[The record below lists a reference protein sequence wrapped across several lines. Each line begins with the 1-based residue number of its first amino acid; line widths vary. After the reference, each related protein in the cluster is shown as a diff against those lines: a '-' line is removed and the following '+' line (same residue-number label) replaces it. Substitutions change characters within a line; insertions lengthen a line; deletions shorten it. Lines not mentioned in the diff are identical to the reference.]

1 MNAIKSFRDV
11 HVPPAALVVLDID
24 DTVMYFKELGRAWW
38 AKTEAELTLIH
49 GREKAREEVMRTWVH
64 GAHIYTPVLTDP
76 DDFPAFLT
84 RVFDAGAHLVFLTA
98 RSPDLRQL
106 TEFHMSTCGI
116 EVESERIYFSREKG
130 AALKSIVG
138 SGGFSQ
144 VVFIDDMEHNIES
157 VLSELKGVAEV
168 TAYHFHKFV
177 GTS

>member
-1 MNAIKSFRDV
+1 MIPIKTFRDV
-11 HVPPAALVVLDID
+11 YIPPAALVVLDID
-24 DTVMYFKELGRAWW
+24 DTVMYFKELGRAWC
-38 AKTEAELTLIH
+38 AKAEAELTLIH
-49 GREKAREEVMRTWVH
+49 GREKAREEVMRQWVI
-64 GAHIYTPVLTDP
+64 GAHVYKPILTDP

-106 TEFHMSTCGI
+106 TEFHMSSCGI
-116 EVESERIYFSREKG
+116 TVESEQIYFSREKG
-130 AALKSIVG
+130 AALKSIVR

-168 TAYHFHKFV
+168 AAYHFQKV
-177 GTS
+177 I

>member
-1 MNAIKSFRDV
+1 MIPIKTFRDV

-38 AKTEAELTLIH
+38 AKAEAELTLIH
-49 GREKAREEVMRTWVH
+49 GREKAREEVMRQWVI
-64 GAHIYTPVLTDP
+64 GAHVYKPILTDP
-76 DDFPAFLT
+76 DDFPTFLT

-106 TEFHMSTCGI
+106 TEFHMSSCGI
-116 EVESERIYFSREKG
+116 TVESERIYFSREKG
-130 AALKSIVG
+130 AALKSIVR

-168 TAYHFHKFV
+168 ATYHFQKV
-177 GTS
+177 I